1 MLLKIPILIE
11 SWHPG
16 FFTRRNVLGMYH
28 HHAGSFVDVDEVT
41 AAMGTILQAC
51 WLIYI
56 AVHLAAWKGAH
67 ISNKYKV

>member
-1 MLLKIPILIE
+1 
-11 SWHPG
+11 
-16 FFTRRNVLGMYH
+16 MYH